1 MRRQDKIQKHEQ
13 RERLRKHNFLVEDEH
28 GWAGQRGQHPETEEE
43 ENYRPA
49 HDSSTVENDNL

>member
-1 MRRQDKIQKHEQ
+1 MTRHAKIQKHQE
-13 RERLRKHNFLVEDEH
+13 RELLRKHKFFVEDEH

-49 HDSSTVENDNL
+49 HDGSTPENDNS

>member
-1 MRRQDKIQKHEQ
+1 MTRHVKIQKHQE
-13 RERLRKHNFLVEDEH
+13 RELLRKHKFLVEDEH

-49 HDSSTVENDNL
+49 HDGSTPENDNS